1 MTSWA
6 MLAVELLNPYMPE
19 LASHWE
25 DCEFC
30 RRSLQSVMSAD
41 LLLFKTV
48 VAGDS
53 WGKAEPAAVS
63 YKASERGTLNTMQHH
78 LR

>member
-53 WGKAEPAAVS
+53 WGKAEPAAL
-63 YKASERGTLNTMQHH
+63 SEKRRVQRATDRIAL
-78 LR
+78 